1 MAEVAPVAE
10 APADAAP
17 ATTDTTAD
25 ATADATAEPAAEVP
39 AEGDAAATEEATPVP
54 AIPDGQ
60 ARLTVYN
67 QFDRVIRFTMDQKYR
82 SQLDSPT
89 GEWDLEPGQSI
100 SMLVFPGM
108 VPYSVSSPWNELGGN
123 ANLNLN
129 SNEDR
134 ALYLTFIPDP
144 DGSGDWVLQ
153 TW

>member
-1 MAEVAPVAE
+1 PAATADTASVAE
-10 APADAAP
+10 APSE
-17 ATTDTTAD
+17 TTT
-25 ATADATAEPAAEVP
+25 DATAEAAP
-39 AEGDAAATEEATPVP
+39 AEGEATAAEEPTPAP

-89 GEWDLEPGQSI
+89 GEWDLEPGQSV

-129 SNEDR
+129 PNEDR

>member
-1 MAEVAPVAE
+1 MPPSNLSAE
-10 APADAAP
+10 A
-17 ATTDTTAD
+17 
-25 ATADATAEPAAEVP
+25 P
-39 AEGDAAATEEATPVP
+39 AEGDAAATEEATPAP

-129 SNEDR
+129 PNEDR